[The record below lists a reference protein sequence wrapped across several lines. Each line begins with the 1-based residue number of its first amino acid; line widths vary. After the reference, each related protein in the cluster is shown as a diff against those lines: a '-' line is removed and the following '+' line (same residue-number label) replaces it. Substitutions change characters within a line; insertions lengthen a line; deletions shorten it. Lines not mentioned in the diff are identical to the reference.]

1 MKKYLLIIIVLLV
14 AVLMVLTVPDKA
26 KHKEAMMEA
35 INEYVEEEA
44 VDKLGDTVLARLGK
58 GVIVKTVETALNSK
72 LKIENYYLFNKTYV
86 RLDGEDQ
93 MLSLGMFGH
102 VFTFDKEMIREKLEE
117 AMNAK
122 EEAKSEKEAAK
133 QSAKELKRLQKEQR
147 KREKELA
154 KEAKRKAKEAKKE
167 AKRKAKEAKRKAK
180 EAEKEAEL
188 RMATVFEKDG
198 TIPLKKFLSV
208 FRENFRP
215 ETNFLLKI
223 SLDDWVWLKSHLTD
237 TTYFNTSSDRQKI
250 EYLLPRI
257 KGVREDIDPGVVVN
271 FIKSIYALYQ
281 NRETLFEESLETNV
295 DLIFDSIYRY
305 LKA

>member
-72 LKIENYYLFNKTYV
+72 LKIDNYYLFNKTYV
-86 RLDGEDQ
+86 RLNGEDQ

-102 VFTFDKEMIREKLEE
+102 VFTFDKEMLREKLEE

-180 EAEKEAEL
+180 EAEKEARRRAKE
-188 RMATVFEKDG
+188 AAKAA
-198 TIPLKKFLSV
+198 
-208 FRENFRP
+208 
-215 ETNFLLKI
+215 
-223 SLDDWVWLKSHLTD
+223 
-237 TTYFNTSSDRQKI
+237 
-250 EYLLPRI
+250 
-257 KGVREDIDPGVVVN
+257 KG
-271 FIKSIYALYQ
+271 
-281 NRETLFEESLETNV
+281 
-295 DLIFDSIYRY
+295 
-305 LKA
+305 

>member
-44 VDKLGDTVLARLGK
+44 VEKLGDTVLARLGK

-86 RLDGEDQ
+86 RLNGEDQ

-102 VFTFDKEMIREKLEE
+102 VFTFDKEMLREKLEE

-180 EAEKEAEL
+180 EAEKEARRRAKEV
-188 RMATVFEKDG
+188 AKAA
-198 TIPLKKFLSV
+198 
-208 FRENFRP
+208 
-215 ETNFLLKI
+215 
-223 SLDDWVWLKSHLTD
+223 
-237 TTYFNTSSDRQKI
+237 
-250 EYLLPRI
+250 
-257 KGVREDIDPGVVVN
+257 KG
-271 FIKSIYALYQ
+271 
-281 NRETLFEESLETNV
+281 
-295 DLIFDSIYRY
+295 
-305 LKA
+305 

>member
-44 VDKLGDTVLARLGK
+44 VEKLGDTLLARLGK

-72 LKIENYYLFNKTYV
+72 LKIDNYYLFNKTYV

-167 AKRKAKEAKRKAK
+167 AKRKAKEEKRKAK
-180 EAEKEAEL
+180 EAEKEARRRAKE
-188 RMATVFEKDG
+188 AAKAA
-198 TIPLKKFLSV
+198 
-208 FRENFRP
+208 
-215 ETNFLLKI
+215 
-223 SLDDWVWLKSHLTD
+223 
-237 TTYFNTSSDRQKI
+237 
-250 EYLLPRI
+250 
-257 KGVREDIDPGVVVN
+257 KG
-271 FIKSIYALYQ
+271 
-281 NRETLFEESLETNV
+281 
-295 DLIFDSIYRY
+295 
-305 LKA
+305 

>member
-44 VDKLGDTVLARLGK
+44 VDKLGDNVLARLGK

-72 LKIENYYLFNKTYV
+72 LKIDNYYLFNKTYV
-86 RLDGEDQ
+86 RLNGEDQ

-180 EAEKEAEL
+180 EAEKEARRRAKE
-188 RMATVFEKDG
+188 AAKAA
-198 TIPLKKFLSV
+198 
-208 FRENFRP
+208 
-215 ETNFLLKI
+215 
-223 SLDDWVWLKSHLTD
+223 
-237 TTYFNTSSDRQKI
+237 
-250 EYLLPRI
+250 
-257 KGVREDIDPGVVVN
+257 KG
-271 FIKSIYALYQ
+271 
-281 NRETLFEESLETNV
+281 
-295 DLIFDSIYRY
+295 
-305 LKA
+305 

>member
-72 LKIENYYLFNKTYV
+72 LKIDNYYLFNKTYV

-102 VFTFDKEMIREKLEE
+102 VFTFDKEMLREKLEE

-180 EAEKEAEL
+180 EAEKEVRRRAKE
-188 RMATVFEKDG
+188 AAKAA
-198 TIPLKKFLSV
+198 
-208 FRENFRP
+208 
-215 ETNFLLKI
+215 
-223 SLDDWVWLKSHLTD
+223 
-237 TTYFNTSSDRQKI
+237 
-250 EYLLPRI
+250 
-257 KGVREDIDPGVVVN
+257 KG
-271 FIKSIYALYQ
+271 
-281 NRETLFEESLETNV
+281 
-295 DLIFDSIYRY
+295 
-305 LKA
+305 

>member
-44 VDKLGDTVLARLGK
+44 VDKLGDNVLARLGK

-72 LKIENYYLFNKTYV
+72 LKIDNYYLFNKTYV

-180 EAEKEAEL
+180 EAEKEARRRAKE
-188 RMATVFEKDG
+188 AAKAA
-198 TIPLKKFLSV
+198 
-208 FRENFRP
+208 
-215 ETNFLLKI
+215 
-223 SLDDWVWLKSHLTD
+223 
-237 TTYFNTSSDRQKI
+237 
-250 EYLLPRI
+250 
-257 KGVREDIDPGVVVN
+257 KG
-271 FIKSIYALYQ
+271 
-281 NRETLFEESLETNV
+281 
-295 DLIFDSIYRY
+295 
-305 LKA
+305 

>member
-35 INEYVEEEA
+35 INEYVEEET

-180 EAEKEAEL
+180 EAEKEARRRAKE
-188 RMATVFEKDG
+188 AAKAA
-198 TIPLKKFLSV
+198 
-208 FRENFRP
+208 
-215 ETNFLLKI
+215 
-223 SLDDWVWLKSHLTD
+223 
-237 TTYFNTSSDRQKI
+237 
-250 EYLLPRI
+250 
-257 KGVREDIDPGVVVN
+257 KG
-271 FIKSIYALYQ
+271 
-281 NRETLFEESLETNV
+281 
-295 DLIFDSIYRY
+295 
-305 LKA
+305 

>member
-44 VDKLGDTVLARLGK
+44 VDKLGDNVLARLGK

-72 LKIENYYLFNKTYV
+72 LKIDNYYLFNKTYV

-102 VFTFDKEMIREKLEE
+102 VFTFDKEMLREKLEE

-180 EAEKEAEL
+180 EAEKEARRRAKE
-188 RMATVFEKDG
+188 AAKAA
-198 TIPLKKFLSV
+198 
-208 FRENFRP
+208 
-215 ETNFLLKI
+215 
-223 SLDDWVWLKSHLTD
+223 
-237 TTYFNTSSDRQKI
+237 
-250 EYLLPRI
+250 
-257 KGVREDIDPGVVVN
+257 KG
-271 FIKSIYALYQ
+271 
-281 NRETLFEESLETNV
+281 
-295 DLIFDSIYRY
+295 
-305 LKA
+305 

>member
-44 VDKLGDTVLARLGK
+44 VDKLGDNVLARLGK
-58 GVIVKTVETALNSK
+58 GVIVKTVETVLNSK
-72 LKIENYYLFNKTYV
+72 LKIDNYYLFNKTYV

-102 VFTFDKEMIREKLEE
+102 VFTFDKEMLREKLEE

-180 EAEKEAEL
+180 EAEKEARRRAKE
-188 RMATVFEKDG
+188 AAKAA
-198 TIPLKKFLSV
+198 
-208 FRENFRP
+208 
-215 ETNFLLKI
+215 
-223 SLDDWVWLKSHLTD
+223 
-237 TTYFNTSSDRQKI
+237 
-250 EYLLPRI
+250 
-257 KGVREDIDPGVVVN
+257 KG
-271 FIKSIYALYQ
+271 
-281 NRETLFEESLETNV
+281 
-295 DLIFDSIYRY
+295 
-305 LKA
+305 